1 MVRWLHSSSLNIS
14 NCELLLL
21 VSRSGNGFPASE
33 NWISRGWGVVARGRG
48 RMHGRLLIVL
58 LAEAETGESS
68 LLFSGEWRRNGW
80 LTRQDASVR
89 ICLRICL
96 EGPGDKSSLSQLKQQ
111 QHKHS
116 CGYSTN
122 SISIHSTHPGSRR
135 GCWNRTNTRSS
146 FLSDICGGHGLN
158 ERTNGDRRVRSPFR
172 RPPHTRN
179 PHIHILS
186 ERAASPPR
194 PQIGRGR
201 SFRGSSPS
209 HHLHLP
215 PRLRP
220 HPMPQDPFRH
230 SPRLC

>member
-14 NCELLLL
+14 NCELLLV
-21 VSRSGNGFPASE
+21 VSRSGNGFQLRKTG
-33 NWISRGWGVVARGRG
+33 SRGVGAFWPEREGGCTSG
-48 RMHGRLLIVL
+48 CLSF
-58 LAEAETGESS
+58 SS
-68 LLFSGEWRRNGW
+68 RRRRRVRSSLFSGEWRRNGW
-80 LTRQDASVR
+80 LTRHDASVR

-158 ERTNGDRRVRSPFR
+158 EPTNGDRRVRSPFR
-172 RPPHTRN
+172 RPPHTQPTH
-179 PHIHILS
+179 PHSLRKS
-186 ERAASPPR
+186 SQPTEAADWTRPFIARFQSISPSPPA
-194 PQIGRGR
+194 
-201 SFRGSSPS
+201 SALTAPS
-209 HHLHLP
+209 HAAGPVPTLT
-215 PRLRP
+215 
-220 HPMPQDPFRH
+220 
-230 SPRLC
+230 